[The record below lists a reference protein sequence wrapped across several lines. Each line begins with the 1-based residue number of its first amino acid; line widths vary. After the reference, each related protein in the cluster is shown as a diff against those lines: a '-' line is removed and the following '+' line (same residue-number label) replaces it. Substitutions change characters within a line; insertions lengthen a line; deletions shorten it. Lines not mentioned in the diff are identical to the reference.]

1 MDMYYTDLLDQ
12 SEKINL
18 PAIMISHIG
27 RIANT
32 SRDHDMGY
40 GFLLTSM
47 FEQLGIPLQ
56 KMIGFQVTDDIGHS
70 TLVGC
75 GFKVKKR
82 GSTGSE

>member
-1 MDMYYTDLLDQ
+1 
-12 SEKINL
+12 
-18 PAIMISHIG
+18 
-27 RIANT
+27 
-32 SRDHDMGY
+32 MGF